1 MSQIKSAL
9 ELALEKTQDVHSDKK
24 SLEAYELRQQGKRLV
39 SKLNENPELDVKREL
54 KQYSGAQLRYVKE
67 GFYQV
72 IMSNLG
78 LPNSEADLAKIDML
92 EKGLSVVIKDRGSL
106 QQMIE
111 QTRGLLKQY
120 LDNRQHLIEQL
131 RSAFSDR
138 MRQREEELAR
148 QFGHAVKIDPAQDP
162 EFASAL
168 QQHMGRLRQQYEG
181 VLQQLRTELDRM
193 FEESL

>member
-9 ELALEKTQDVHSDKK
+9 ELALEKTQDVHSDRK
-24 SLEAYELRQQGKRLV
+24 SLEAYEMRQQGKRLV
-39 SKLNENPELDVKREL
+39 SKLNEDPELDIKKEL
-54 KQYSGAQLRYVKE
+54 KQFSGEQQRSVKE

-78 LPNSEADLAKIDML
+78 LPNSEADLAKIDTL
-92 EKGLSVVIKDRGSL
+92 EKGLGAVIKDRGSV
-106 QQMIE
+106 QQLFE

-120 LDNRQHLIEQL
+120 LENRQHLIEQL
-131 RSAFSDR
+131 RNAFADR

>member
-24 SLEAYELRQQGKRLV
+24 SLETYEMRQQGKRLV
-39 SKLNENPELDVKREL
+39 SKLNDNPDLDVKKEL
-54 KQYSGAQLRYVKE
+54 KQYSGEQQKNVKE

-78 LPNSEADLAKIDML
+78 LPNSEADLAKIDTL
-92 EKGLSVVIKDRGSL
+92 EKGLAAVIKDRGSL
-106 QQMIE
+106 QQLFE

-131 RSAFSDR
+131 RNAFADR

-193 FEESL
+193 FDESL

>member
-9 ELALEKTQDVHSDKK
+9 ELALEKTQDVHSDRK
-24 SLEAYELRQQGKRLV
+24 SLEAYEMRQQGKRLV
-39 SKLNENPELDVKREL
+39 SKLNEDPDLDIKKEL
-54 KQYSGAQLRYVKE
+54 KQFSGEQQRSVKE

-78 LPNSEADLAKIDML
+78 LPNSEADLAKIDTL
-92 EKGLSVVIKDRGSL
+92 EKGLGAVIKDRGSV
-106 QQMIE
+106 QQLFE

-120 LDNRQHLIEQL
+120 LENRQHLIEQL
-131 RSAFSDR
+131 RNAFADR